1 MTKEELV
8 TMVEGVMSSHIEKG
22 YWGGLGDDRKVQLMD
37 TACMDVLA
45 ALGGV
50 ELEDIP
56 DTLKLFGFAVA
67 EQAVYLGQYYD
78 AMPKDGRV
86 LTGENIDGTSETYAV
101 QGNDGLNGVLSI
113 RAKAFISSLRRALVG
128 GTLNIS
134 RG

>member
-1 MTKEELV
+1 MTKEELS
-8 TMVEGVMSSHIEKG
+8 TMVEDIMSSHIEKG
-22 YWGGLGDDRKVQLMD
+22 YWGELETDRKGQLVE
-37 TACMDVLA
+37 TASMDVLA

-50 ELEDIP
+50 ELSDIP

-78 AMPKDGRV
+78 TMPKDGRV

-113 RAKAFISSLRRALVG
+113 RAKAFITSLRRALLG
-128 GTLNIS
+128 GTLRIS